1 MKVSNVCNT
10 LTLNKFSGKRKPFSK
25 NWRTENTSFPFK
37 TALSEMLRQI
47 EWQLQNG
54 PITQSEVLPVTTL
67 FFGNFF
73 PRLEPLKKN

>member
-1 MKVSNVCNT
+1 
-10 LTLNKFSGKRKPFSK
+10 
-25 NWRTENTSFPFK
+25 
-37 TALSEMLRQI
+37 MLRQI

-73 PRLEPLKKN
+73 SSLEPLKKN